1 MPKWKFAAQLVVM
14 LQSLFGWETI
24 PLDAKAENVEFSDD
38 ERTKMEQTL
47 GAEEVKKMIA
57 LLNKDLKAMKD
68 SEENLELKAQVD
80 SVKAKIKEVAQ
91 ELEMSEADLETALNA
106 SGDNS
111 LAGIEL
117 LQKEIK
123 TLKSTVA
130 KLISEDAPDMNT
142 IIKNI
147 NPSKL
152 DHSATHLFGSNK
164 SWDAFDKRPWNARL
178 RDNGI
183 KATDFNRDSNIPLLQ
198 DDLEHFVRQNPTA
211 LNSLFDDFE
220 DLPMDWDRISGVQ
233 DRISNGQIVPAE
245 IVQARKKGWQ
255 PKNDFHIEAEEG
267 RVYRKK
273 IDITFDGFELQ
284 NIENTWIRMYNNV
297 GSHPHKM
304 SFIMFLMTEIVKQQK
319 LDDRKAQINGLYAV
333 SNDPNQ
339 AGKAINSQNGLRYL
353 FWHYRDVKRQYRP
366 FVSTLGEPTKANIVD
381 YVKEFIESVPEEH
394 RQEEMELGLST
405 EMLRWYRETAGIE
418 YQLHKSSDE
427 GMKEYSKGHPIDYN
441 NIKFQPLKDM
451 TKTKFMYI
459 TRSNNIQI
467 MDYNVDEK
475 GKFTITHEKRD
486 THIFADYRL
495 GIRLKFVGT
504 KTQPGDP
511 KEFEKQ
517 RVWSN
522 DVPIFDQ
529 DTKVPIFDNLSG
541 NVQFSFANMQ
551 VDRSWNTDIVSF
563 EDFPK
568 DLIVTITGDV
578 NLSNDKNVKNN
589 ANILLAGDA
598 DFNLKSGGTLT
609 LFVQEDGKLRELS
622 RTAGPVVGA
631 TTDVSYSTATLDAN
645 LGTVFIKGGVDALT
659 INNII
664 NGVEGKR
671 ITIKGGTGNVTI
683 ATVAGVISMAS
694 SATLASANDLVELVK
709 VNGVWTEVKRVIA

>member
-1 MPKWKFAAQLVVM
+1 MKWKFAAQLVVM
-14 LQSLFGWETI
+14 LQSLFGWESI

-38 ERTKMEQTL
+38 ERLKMEQTL

-91 ELEMSEADLETALNA
+91 ELEMSEADLEKALNA

-130 KLISEDAPDMNT
+130 KLLEEDAPDMNT
-142 IIKNI
+142 IVKQL
-147 NPSKL
+147 NPTKL
-152 DHSATHLFGSNK
+152 AHSATHLFGSGK
-164 SWDAFDKRPWNARL
+164 DWDAFDKRPWNARL

-183 KATDFNRDSNIPLLQ
+183 KATDFNTGSNIPLLQ
-198 DDLEHFVRQNPTA
+198 DDLEHFVRENPTA

-220 DLPMDWDRISGVQ
+220 DLPAEWDRRSGVL
-233 DRISNGQIVPAE
+233 DRVSDGYIIPAE

-297 GSHPHKM
+297 GSHPYKM
-304 SFIMFLMTEIVKQQK
+304 SFIQFLMTEIVKQQK

-333 SNDPNQ
+333 SNDPDQ
-339 AGKAINSQNGLRYL
+339 PGKAINSQNGLRYL
-353 FWHYRDVKRQYRP
+353 FWYYRDVKKQYRP
-366 FVSTLGEPTKANIVD
+366 FVSVLGEPTKANVVD
-381 YVKEFIESVPEEH
+381 YVKEFIESIPEEH
-394 RQEEMELGLST
+394 RQAEMELGLST

-427 GMKEYSKGHPIDYN
+427 GMKVYSKGYPIDYP

-459 TRSNNIQI
+459 TRSKNIQI

-475 GKFTITHEKRD
+475 GKFTMTHEKRD

-504 KTQPGDP
+504 KTLPGDP

-517 RVWSN
+517 LVWSN
-522 DVPIFDQ
+522 DVPVFDAE
-529 DTKVPIFDNLSG
+529 TRVPIFDNLSG
-541 NVQFSFANMQ
+541 IVKFTYPNMQ
-551 VDRSWNTDIVSF
+551 VDRGWNTDITSF
-563 EDFPK
+563 ENFPK
-568 DLIVTITGDV
+568 GLIVTITGDV
-578 NLSNDKNVKNN
+578 NLANTKNVKDGEG
-589 ANILLAGDA
+589 ILLAGDA

-609 LFVQEDGKLRELS
+609 LYVQEDGKLRELS
-622 RTAGPVVGA
+622 RTAGPAVGVS
-631 TTDVSYSTATLDAN
+631 TDVPYSTSALNAN
-645 LGTVFIKGGVDALT
+645 DGNVFVKSGSGALT
-659 INNII
+659 INSII

-694 SATLASANDLVELVK
+694 SATLASAADYVELIK
-709 VNGVWTEVKRVIA
+709 LSGVWTEVKRVIA

>member
-1 MPKWKFAAQLVVM
+1 MKWKFAAQLVVM
-14 LQSLFGWETI
+14 LQSLFAWEKI
-24 PLDAKAENVEFSDD
+24 PLDAKGENVEFSED
-38 ERTKMEQTL
+38 ERLKMEQTL

-91 ELEMSEADLETALNA
+91 ELEMSEADLEKALNA
-106 SGDNS
+106 TGDNS

-123 TLKSTVA
+123 TLKSTVE
-130 KLISEDAPDMNT
+130 KLINEDAPDMNT
-142 IIKNI
+142 IIRNL

-152 DHSATHLFGSNK
+152 EHSATHLFGSGK
-164 SWDAFDKRPWNARL
+164 DWDAFDKRPWNARL

-183 KATDFNRDSNIPLLQ
+183 KATDFNNDSNIPLLQ
-198 DDLEHFVRQNPTA
+198 DDLEHFVRENPTA

-220 DLPMDWDRISGVQ
+220 DLPSEWDRRSGVL
-233 DRISNGQIVPAE
+233 DRVSDGYIIPAE

-267 RVYRKK
+267 KVYRKK
-273 IDITFDGFELQ
+273 IDITFDGYELQ
-284 NIENTWIRMYNNV
+284 KIENTWIRMYNNV

-319 LDDRKAQINGLYAV
+319 LDDRKGQINGLYAL
-333 SNDPNQ
+333 SLDPNE

-353 FWHYRDVKRQYRP
+353 FWYYRDVKRQYRP

-381 YVKEFIESVPEEH
+381 YVKEMIESIPEEH
-394 RQEEMELGLST
+394 RQAEMELGLST
-405 EMLRWYRETAGIE
+405 EVLRWYRETAGIE
-418 YQLHKSSDE
+418 YQLHKSTDE
-427 GMKEYSKGHPIDYN
+427 GMKVYSKAYPIDYP

-467 MDYNVDEK
+467 MDYNASEK
-475 GKFTITHEKRD
+475 GKFTMTHEKRD

-517 RVWSN
+517 LVWSN
-522 DVPIFDQ
+522 DVPVFDQ
-529 DTKVPIFDNLSG
+529 DTKVPIFDNLTG
-541 NVQFSFANMQ
+541 NVKFSFANMQ
-551 VDRSWNTDIVSF
+551 VDRNWNTDIVSF
-563 EDFPK
+563 EDYPK
-568 DLIVTITGDV
+568 GLIVSITGDV
-578 NLSNDKNVKNN
+578 NLSNVKNVKHNE
-589 ANILLAGDA
+589 NILLAGDA

-609 LFVQEDGKLRELS
+609 LYVQEDGKLRELS
-622 RTAGPVVGA
+622 RTTGPVVISSTDA
-631 TTDVSYSTATLDAN
+631 TYSTATLDAN
-645 LGTVFIKGGVDALT
+645 LGTVFVKSGSGALT

-671 ITIKGGTGNVTI
+671 ITIKGGTDAVTI
-683 ATVAGVISMAS
+683 ATVSGVISMVSNAV
-694 SATLASANDLVELVK
+694 LASVADYVELVK